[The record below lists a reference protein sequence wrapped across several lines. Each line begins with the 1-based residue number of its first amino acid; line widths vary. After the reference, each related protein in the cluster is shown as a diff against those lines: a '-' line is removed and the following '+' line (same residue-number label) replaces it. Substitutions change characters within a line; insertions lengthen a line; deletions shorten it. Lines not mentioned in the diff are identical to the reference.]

1 MATMSVTY
9 SIKFS
14 ISCGSLYLD
23 GNPLGP
29 TTKTPL
35 KFPSSPEPEYSPT
48 TVVTPAAAS
57 LEASAFR
64 MGYFGL
70 VARLF
75 AGLAGSL
82 PFFTSFKRM
91 IAAAAA

>member
-1 MATMSVTY
+1 MSVTY

-14 ISCGSLYLD
+14 TCCGSLCLDDLD

-48 TVVTPAAAS
+48 MVVRPAAAS
-57 LEASAFR
+57 LEAAAFC

-70 VARLF
+70 IARWF
-75 AGLAGSL
+75 AGLAASL